1 MARKFDDLRRGMSQ
15 ERQEANAEQAAA
27 ILAAMD
33 LAELRGSLGITQ
45 EQLAERLAIS
55 QSNVSR
61 LERRQ
66 DMLLSTLRAVVAAMG
81 GELHVSAVFADGAVE
96 LVQFEEVSA

>member
-1 MARKFDDLRRGMSQ
+1 MARKFDELRRGMSQ

-96 LVQFEEVSA
+96 LAQFEEVTA